1 MEDAIMQTKAYEVAR
16 KYITYRYVQSLRRTH
31 NTTDD
36 RILSLIECNN
46 EEVKQ
51 ENANKNPTVNSVQ
64 RDYMAGEVSKDL
76 TMRMLLPAE
85 IVKAHEDGIIHFH
98 DADYYAQHMHNC
110 DLVNLDDMLQN
121 GTVISGTL
129 IEKPHSFS
137 TACNIATQIIAQVAS
152 NQYGGQSISLTHL
165 APFVDIS
172 RKKIRRDTEAEMKEL
187 GLTDVILDDQ
197 CYLYGKLPATEGLED
212 KPAIGFI
219 AHMDT
224 VSDFCDHDIKPIVT
238 ENYDGG
244 ELRLGTSDTIL
255 SPKNFPHLADL
266 KGRTLITSDGTTV
279 LGADDKAG
287 IAEILTM
294 IERIQEEKIPHGPL
308 CVAFTPDE
316 EIGTGA
322 SHFNVEQFGADYGY
336 TLDGDTEG
344 EIQYENFNACK
355 ADFVIKGFN
364 VHPGSSKDTMIN
376 ASLVAMEI
384 NNALPSMETPRGTE
398 DYEGF
403 YHLMSMSGEVAE
415 AELHYI
421 VRDHDKDLFEAKKK
435 TLKLIEKDMNE
446 KWGEGTVALTISEQ
460 YRNMAE
466 IIATCMHL
474 IDNAKKACENAD
486 VAPLVLPIRGGTDGC
501 QLSFKGLPCP
511 NLGTGGHAY
520 HGPYEHITVEGMDK
534 SVDVVT
540 ELVKLYA
547 M

>member
-1 MEDAIMQTKAYEVAR
+1 MKAYERLLSYVKVFTPSSEETGTSPSTQYQFDLAR
-16 KYITYRYVQSLRRTH
+16 LLVQEL
-31 NTTDD
+31 
-36 RILSLIECNN
+36 
-46 EEVKQ
+46 
-51 ENANKNPTVNSVQ
+51 
-64 RDYMAGEVSKDL
+64 
-76 TMRMLLPAE
+76 
-85 IVKAHEDGIIHFH
+85 
-98 DADYYAQHMHNC
+98 
-110 DLVNLDDMLQN
+110 
-121 GTVISGTL
+121 
-129 IEKPHSFS
+129 
-137 TACNIATQIIAQVAS
+137 
-152 NQYGGQSISLTHL
+152 
-165 APFVDIS
+165 
-172 RKKIRRDTEAEMKEL
+172 KEL
-187 GLTDVILDDQ
+187 GVKDADVDEH
-197 CYLYGKLPATEGLED
+197 CYVYGHIPATRGYESRQKL
-212 KPAIGFI
+212 GFI

-224 VSDFCDHDIKPIVT
+224 VSDFCDHPVT
-238 ENYDGG
+238 PVITPNYDGKD
-244 ELRLGTSDTIL
+244 LALGTSGRVL
-255 SPKNFPHLADL
+255 SPKMFPHLSTL
-266 KGRTLITSDGTTV
+266 KGRTLITSDGTTI

-294 IERIQEEKIPHGPL
+294 IERVQEEKIPHGPL

-403 YHLMSMSGEVAE
+403 YHLVSMSGEVAE